1 MNSSPK
7 HGLLDS
13 GLRLKLRRLRE
24 MLQLDKDLEEVSTYF
39 HAVLVPDDDFVMA
52 GTRTHNARLVQALHA
67 VLNTLAPGGESC
79 APLILRIEQERMC
92 HGYATWRRGHAIFFY
107 FEALEMGLCSFSP
120 SLHRPEVTFS
130 RFTLT
135 ATASGW
141 NTLPRGSA

>member
-1 MNSSPK
+1 
-7 HGLLDS
+7 
-13 GLRLKLRRLRE
+13 

-52 GTRTHNARLVQALHA
+52 GTRTHDARLVQALHA
-67 VLNTLAPGGESC
+67 VLDTLAPGGESC

-92 HGYATWRRGHAIFFY
+92 HGYANWRRGHAIFFY
-107 FEALEMGLCSFSP
+107 FEALEMGFCSFSP

-135 ATASGW
+135 GTASGW
-141 NTLPRGSA
+141 NTLPRRICNHG